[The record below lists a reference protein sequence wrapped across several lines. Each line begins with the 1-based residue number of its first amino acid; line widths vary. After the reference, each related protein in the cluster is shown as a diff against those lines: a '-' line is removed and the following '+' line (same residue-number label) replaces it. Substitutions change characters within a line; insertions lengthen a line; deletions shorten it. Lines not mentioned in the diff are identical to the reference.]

1 MSQYEFES
9 ENFEYAPTQEYE
21 GSYSGEFE
29 YQELQELE
37 APLHEVQEM
46 ELASELLEIRDEQ
59 ELEQFLGNL
68 ISGVAKA
75 AGGFIRSPVGQA
87 LGGILKDVAR
97 KALPVV
103 GGALGSFVAP
113 GVGTALGAKLG
124 SMASGMFELEFE
136 GMDREQAEFEVAR
149 RYVRFAS
156 TAARNAALAP
166 PQAPPRTVANQA
178 VATAA
183 RRYAPGLLRMAV
195 AGYGPPDGYGGGQ
208 NGDGYGQQA
217 QAYGQQPYGQQAY
230 GQQAYGQQ
238 PSGQQAYGQ
247 QSPGGGSW
255 GRPRRGQWHVRGRS
269 IVLRNVF

>member
-9 ENFEYAPTQEYE
+9 ENFEYAPTQEFE
-21 GSYSGEFE
+21 QGGAYSGEFE

-59 ELEQFLGNL
+59 ELDHFLGNL

-75 AGGFIRSPVGQA
+75 AGSFIKSPVGQA
-87 LGGILKDVAR
+87 LGGILKDAAK

-113 GVGTALGAKLG
+113 GVGTAIGSKLG
-124 SMASGMFELEFE
+124 SMASNLFELELE
-136 GMDREQAEFEVAR
+136 GLDHEQAEFEVAR

-156 TAARNAALAP
+156 AAARNAALAP
-166 PQAPPRTVANQA
+166 PSMPPRAVANQA
-178 VATAA
+178 VAAAA
-183 RRYAPGLLRMAV
+183 RRYAPGLLRMAS
-195 AGYGPPDGYGGGQ
+195 YGYGGGPYDYGYGQ
-208 NGDGYGQQA
+208 NGD
-217 QAYGQQPYGQQAY
+217 AYGQQQYGQQQY
-230 GQQAYGQQ
+230 GQQQQYGPQQ
-238 PSGQQAYGQ
+238 QQYGR
-247 QSPGGGSW
+247 SSYGGVSW
-255 GRPRRGQWHVRGRS
+255 GRPRRGQWHVRGRN